1 MKCVFWEVGTGI
13 LNAISMSSPVHR
25 RQACDAAIPTALCA
39 LELPSGG
46 GSDQDDDDGD
56 DDDNDSEQP
65 IQSV

>member
-1 MKCVFWEVGTGI
+1 
-13 LNAISMSSPVHR
+13 MSSPVHR